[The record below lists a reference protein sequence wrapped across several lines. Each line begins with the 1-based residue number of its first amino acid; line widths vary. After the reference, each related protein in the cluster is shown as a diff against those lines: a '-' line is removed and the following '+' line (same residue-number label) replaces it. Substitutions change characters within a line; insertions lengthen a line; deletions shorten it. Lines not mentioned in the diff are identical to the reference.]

1 MGNLIDTEIIGRSEE
16 IAIFNNLLN
25 SQKPELIAIYGRRRV
40 GKTYLI
46 RTFFKDHI
54 CFEFTG
60 TIDTDAPKQLYNF
73 AQVLGQYIGKG
84 FVPTTPDHWQ
94 EAFVLLTQYLE
105 RKRSKKKKVIFFDE
119 LPWLDTMHSGFLA
132 AFDYFW
138 NSWCTKRNDI
148 IVIICGSAA
157 SWMINKVIHHKGG
170 LHNRISKEIK
180 LLPFTLAETQAFF
193 NAKKI
198 KLDQYQIAQLYMA
211 MGGVP
216 LYLEAVEAGKSAM
229 QNIDRICFSNKGL
242 LRNEFNKLYIAL
254 FNNATIH
261 VSIIRALAKKQSGLL
276 RSEIISSAKLKSGG
290 YLSGILNELEES
302 GFITSYLPMDK
313 KAKDTIYRLTD
324 EYSLFYLKF
333 IEHNKSFKSGT
344 WAAIHSSQ
352 SYRSWSGYA
361 FENLCLKHI
370 QQIKNSLG
378 IGALHTE
385 QSAWYNKKE
394 KAQIDLVIKRADQ
407 CINLCEM
414 KFSVAPFE
422 LTSKYAKEL
431 QHKSMTY
438 KASTQTRST
447 VFTTLVTTFGVKQNE
462 HSLNHLDQV
471 VLLNELFKDF

>member
-198 KLDQYQIAQLYMA
+198 KLDQYQI
-211 MGGVP
+211 
-216 LYLEAVEAGKSAM
+216 
-229 QNIDRICFSNKGL
+229 

-254 FNNATIH
+254 FNNAKIH

-290 YLSGILNELEES
+290 YLTGILNELEES
-302 GFITSYLPMDK
+302 GFITSYLPLDK

-324 EYSLFYLKF
+324 EYSLFYIKF

-344 WAAIHSSQ
+344 WAAIHSGQ

-394 KAQIDLVIKRADQ
+394 KAQ
-407 CINLCEM
+407 
-414 KFSVAPFE
+414 S
-422 LTSKYAKEL
+422 
-431 QHKSMTY
+431 
-438 KASTQTRST
+438 
-447 VFTTLVTTFGVKQNE
+447 
-462 HSLNHLDQV
+462 
-471 VLLNELFKDF
+471 